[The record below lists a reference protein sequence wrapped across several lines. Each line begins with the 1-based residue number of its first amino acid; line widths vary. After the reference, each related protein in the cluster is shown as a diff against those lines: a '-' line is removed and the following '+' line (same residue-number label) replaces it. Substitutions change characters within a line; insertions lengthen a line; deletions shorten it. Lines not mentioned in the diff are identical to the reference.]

1 MWKLKRREPRTELGY
16 LASMSSDPLLLLSA
30 ASEFKHPSLLQAAQ
44 PQTVTSTFS
53 SPLNF
58 PKVNIIIN
66 IICLINTLAE

>member
-1 MWKLKRREPRTELGY
+1 MLGN
-16 LASMSSDPLLLLSA
+16 PLLLPSA
-30 ASEFKHPSLLQAAQ
+30 VPELKLPSLLQAAQ